1 MSVDGLWVEC
11 YLGLGSNLD
20 DPIQQVLSAS
30 EEIASLEGVEIIKCS
45 PLYSS
50 QPVGPQDQPDF
61 VNAVL
66 HIKTCLSSLDLLKQ
80 LQAIENQHAR
90 VRSQRWGARTLD
102 LDILLYGNEIIN
114 LPDLIVPHPE
124 IANRAFVLYPLADIA
139 SNDLVI
145 PGKSSLN
152 HLIQGCVDQKIRRL
166 GLS

>member
-20 DPIQQVLSAS
+20 DPIQQVISAS
-30 EEIASLEGVEIIKCS
+30 EEIVNLEGVEIVKCS

-66 HIKTCLSSLDLLKQ
+66 HIKTCLPPLDLLKQ

-102 LDILLYGNEIIN
+102 LDILLYGNQIG
-114 LPDLIVPHPE
+114 
-124 IANRAFVLYPLADIA
+124 R
-139 SNDLVI
+139 
-145 PGKSSLN
+145 
-152 HLIQGCVDQKIRRL
+152 
-166 GLS
+166 